1 MDDNMRITINETAN
15 AVQLRLEG
23 RVAGPW
29 ADELSRVWQELA
41 PSLAPRSL
49 TIDLNNV
56 IYADEAG
63 KQILRAIYTQSNAH
77 LFATTPWT
85 EYLAEEIAAP
95 ADTIQ
100 EDSNAAHA

>member
-1 MDDNMRITINETAN
+1 MRITVNESAT
-15 AVQLRLEG
+15 AVQLKLEG

-41 PSLAPRSL
+41 PSLAPRTL
-49 TIDLNNV
+49 LIDLDNV

-63 KQILRAIYTQSNAH
+63 KKALRAIYAGANAQLH
-77 LFATTPWT
+77 ATTPWT

-95 ADTIQ
+95 VESLQ
-100 EDSNAAHA
+100 EDSHAAHA